1 MKCKAVRCIY
11 YNAGNGYTV
20 ASYVTEET
28 LPKEVSSQKNGR
40 YGMFVAV
47 GNELPTED
55 GLEVELNGTWK
66 DGKFGMQYKVS
77 SFQIA
82 LPTSIEGIKAYLA
95 SDLIKGIGPVL
106 AERIVDRY
114 QEETFAVLENDPER
128 LLEIKGIT
136 RKKLSEILEGYRE
149 SETLRQLMVTLS
161 PFGVT
166 PRKVAQ
172 IQEHFGNA
180 APLIIQNTP
189 FRLCEIPGFGFL
201 TVDPIAVKAKNFKPD
216 EPMRIKAAILHIMS
230 EAEGEGHLYLTCE
243 EILKRTALLLNH
255 KKETGLVP
263 ERAIRDAGNEMIRKD
278 GTLVCSDG
286 GFYLKNSFR
295 AELGAAASLVKLI
308 LRGGTQSYQVDSII
322 SSIQKKEKILL
333 NVRQKEGILRAFQYP
348 VTIITGGPGRGKTTD
363 ISFIIEVEKILHKN
377 AEILLC
383 APTGRARRRM
393 SDCTAYP
400 ALTIHKAIGL
410 KGEAGEE
417 EWDEES
423 MLEASLIIVDECSMI
438 ESGVIPVT
446 ILTESFRQEGKSTII
461 QNADKIN
468 ERKTN
473 LVFDD
478 TFQFYPAKDDEE
490 AAEIIQKLYR
500 EELQKNEN
508 RVEGVQV
515 LSPLRK
521 DTKVGADALNPVLR
535 DIVNPKRYGYPEIKN
550 GSTTYRERDLV
561 MQLKNEEDVANGDV
575 GEVLNIY
582 KADGK
587 SRMRVDFG
595 DGKIME
601 YTEGDIWPLNLAYC
615 ITVHKAQ
622 GSEYP
627 VVILP
632 MLTCF
637 YRMLRKNL
645 FYTAVTRAR
654 RGVKIVGSKKAMV
667 IAINNDTVSK
677 RNTMFGYRIKKI
689 YKAYLEQEKKSA

>member
-1 MKCKAVRCIY
+1 MQACVVLGDPATPSVEHRIGEIVVEPVRIGV
-11 YNAGNGYTV
+11 NRRR
-20 ASYVTEET
+20 VT
-28 LPKEVSSQKNGR
+28 G
-40 YGMFVAV
+40 GAH
-47 GNELPTED
+47 
-55 GLEVELNGTWK
+55 
-66 DGKFGMQYKVS
+66 
-77 SFQIA
+77 
-82 LPTSIEGIKAYLA
+82 
-95 SDLIKGIGPVL
+95 
-106 AERIVDRY
+106 
-114 QEETFAVLENDPER
+114 
-128 LLEIKGIT
+128 
-136 RKKLSEILEGYRE
+136 
-149 SETLRQLMVTLS
+149 LR
-161 PFGVT
+161 
-166 PRKVAQ
+166 
-172 IQEHFGNA
+172 
-180 APLIIQNTP
+180 
-189 FRLCEIPGFGFL
+189 
-201 TVDPIAVKAKNFKPD
+201 
-216 EPMRIKAAILHIMS
+216 
-230 EAEGEGHLYLTCE
+230 AEGEGHLYLTCE

-348 VTIITGGPGRGKTTD
+348 VAIITGGPGRGKTTD

-438 ESGVIPVT
+438 DMPLMDKFLSRVPIGTRLVFLGDKDQLESVGPGNVFKEMIESGVIPVT

-478 TFQFYPAKDDEE
+478 TFQFYPAADDTE
-490 AAEIIQKLYR
+490 ASELIQKLYR

-508 RVEGVQV
+508 QAEGIQV
-515 LSPLRK
+515 ISPLRK
-521 DTKVGADALNPVLR
+521 DTRAGADALKPCSSGYCKPETHVWAPDPENLR
-535 DIVNPKRYGYPEIKN
+535 SLSGTGKEISITNK
-550 GSTTYRERDLV
+550 D
-561 MQLKNEEDVANGDV
+561 QQD
-575 GEVLNIY
+575 
-582 KADGK
+582 
-587 SRMRVDFG
+587 MRRKMLIPCFS
-595 DGKIME
+595 
-601 YTEGDIWPLNLAYC
+601 IWRNQNA
-615 ITVHKAQ
+615 
-622 GSEYP
+622 
-627 VVILP
+627 
-632 MLTCF
+632 
-637 YRMLRKNL
+637 RNL
-645 FYTAVTRAR
+645 F
-654 RGVKIVGSKKAMV
+654 
-667 IAINNDTVSK
+667 
-677 RNTMFGYRIKKI
+677 
-689 YKAYLEQEKKSA
+689 L